1 MLLVCASFSR
11 KDRLRCLRSEA
22 PFDVTE
28 EFDQR
33 PHQGDWLLD
42 YAEGESRGE
51 IEAIIQDPDF
61 GVHRTT
67 LGEVFDEY
75 PKDYG
80 RPCQNVI
87 EDTKRG
93 LGWWYLLG

>member
-1 MLLVCASFSR
+1 MKLLSILTIFFFIDGR
-11 KDRLRCLRSEA
+11 IRSKTA
-22 PFDVTE
+22 P
-28 EFDQR
+28 R
-33 PHQGDWLLD
+33 RLLD
-42 YAEGESRGE
+42 YVEGESRGE
-51 IEAIIQDPDF
+51 IETIIQDPDF

-87 EDTKRG
+87 ENTKRG
-93 LGWWYLLG
+93 LG